1 MVGVDLF
8 EILKSLYLLHHKSK
22 SGIFVFFEILTPS
35 VANSWIVITKK
46 VIISKFQGNST

>member
-8 EILKSLYLLHHKSK
+8 EILQSLYLLHHKSK

-35 VANSWIVITKK
+35 VAKPIHGLLSQRK
-46 VIISKFQGNST
+46 